1 MAQAQQRPQGAHH
14 HPRPGRLLRPQGEK
28 TLPSGG
34 RRRYRREVPTAG
46 PPPQQVR
53 FCRSHDGVRIAYARY
68 GEGPPL
74 VINSCWLSHLQ
85 YDWQSP
91 VWRHFVEGLGR
102 STTTLRYDE
111 RGFGLS
117 DWDVA
122 DFSFEARIADL
133 EAVVDDAGFDR
144 FTLLGM
150 AQGGPVA
157 IAYAA
162 RHPERVDRLILSSC
176 SPATI
181 VDEQDAEM
189 EEAFIHMIRVGWAR
203 PESEFRRVFTSLMI
217 PGATPEQMAWV
228 DDLLKMATSADNCIA
243 ARRGRYDI
251 DVRPLLADLDV
262 PTLVVQSRGDRLTDF
277 DEARELAASIPGA
290 RLVPLD
296 SENHILLA
304 DEPAWPVFLREV
316 TGFVAPSAARPGAA
330 EAVRTLTARER
341 AVLARAAAGDDNDAI
356 AAALTLSPRTVERHL
371 QNVYLKLGLS
381 GRAARAGAVAAL
393 MDDLRVRGPAGSGIG
408 Y

>member
-1 MAQAQQRPQGAHH
+1 MSVAPA
-14 HPRPGRLLRPQGEK
+14 
-28 TLPSGG
+28 
-34 RRRYRREVPTAG
+34 
-46 PPPQQVR
+46 PQQVR
-53 FCRSHDGVRIAYARY
+53 FCRSRDGVKIAHARY

-74 VINSCWLSHLQ
+74 VINTCWLSHLQ

-117 DWDVA
+117 DWDVD

-157 IAYAA
+157 IAYVA

-189 EEAFIHMIRVGWAR
+189 EEAFLHLIRVGWAR

-217 PGATPEQMAWV
+217 PGATPDQMAWL
-228 DDLLKMATSADNCIA
+228 DDLQKMATSAENCVA
-243 ARRGRYDI
+243 ARRARYDV
-251 DVRPLLADLDV
+251 DVRPLLPGLDL
-262 PTLVVQSRGDRLTDF
+262 PTLVIQSRGDRLTDF
-277 DEARELAASIPGA
+277 ADARELAASIPGA
-290 RLVPLD
+290 RLVALE

-304 DEPAWPVFLREV
+304 DEPAWPIFLREV
-316 TGFVAPSAARPGAA
+316 TDFVAPAPARPDVA

-341 AVLARAAAGDDNDAI
+341 DVLRLAAAGNDNDAI
-356 AAALTLSPRTVERHL
+356 AAALSLSPRTVERHL
-371 QNVYLKLGLS
+371 QNVYLKLGVS
-381 GRAARAGAVAAL
+381 GRSARAAAVAAL
-393 MDDLRVRGPAGSGIG
+393 LAAR
-408 Y
+408 

>member
-1 MAQAQQRPQGAHH
+1 M
-14 HPRPGRLLRPQGEK
+14 
-28 TLPSGG
+28 
-34 RRRYRREVPTAG
+34 PTG

-53 FCRSHDGVRIAYARY
+53 FCRSADGVKIAHARY

-91 VWRHFVEGLGR
+91 VWRHFVEDLGR

-117 DWDVA
+117 DWDVS

-162 RHPERVDRLILSSC
+162 RHPGRVDRLILSSC

-181 VDEQDAEM
+181 VDDQDAEM
-189 EEAFIHMIRVGWAR
+189 EEAFVHMIRVGWAR

-217 PGATPEQMAWV
+217 PGATPEQMTWL
-228 DDLLKMATSADNCIA
+228 DDLLKMSTSAANCIA
-243 ARRGRYDI
+243 ARRGRYGV
-251 DVRPLLADLDV
+251 DVRPLLPGLDV
-262 PTLVVQSRGDRLTDF
+262 PTLVIQSRGDRMTDF
-277 DEARELAASIPGA
+277 DDARELAAGIPGA
-290 RLVPLD
+290 RLVALE

-316 TGFVAPSAARPGAA
+316 TGFVAPDAARPDVTQ
-330 EAVRTLTARER
+330 AVRTLTDRER
-341 AVLARAAAGDDNDAI
+341 DVLRLAAAGHDNDAI

-371 QNVYLKLGLS
+371 QNAYAKLGVS
-381 GRAARAGAVAAL
+381 GRSARAAAVAAL
-393 MDDLRVRGPAGSGIG
+393 LAAR
-408 Y
+408 